1 MDWIDYYICV
11 VCAIIRLFGIVE
23 AAFCK
28 RNGKGGLMMKG
39 LVYQLK
45 GVRKDKFCIL
55 SFFLPVIVAIALNIA
70 GSIDLSSLGG
80 YYFAWFVAR
89 SLKKCGSGLRGTAM
103 LRFVRREKNGFRQ
116 LRSLL
121 PI

>member
-1 MDWIDYYICV
+1 
-11 VCAIIRLFGIVE
+11 
-23 AAFCK
+23 
-28 RNGKGGLMMKG
+28 MMKG

-80 YYFAWFVAR
+80 YYFCVV
-89 SLKKCGSGLRGTAM
+89 CGEVTEEMWEWLTGYGNVT
-103 LRFVRREKNGFRQ
+103 VCQ
-116 LRSLL
+116 TSLL